1 MINSLFKHSINRL
14 FDRVIVGTP
23 QLVDGKIGGLY
34 SSKRVRVIGEKNKY
48 SYEGYTLCGAV
59 SHIIYYSIDKPFV
72 KYIHCRGKGRKY
84 EDHLFLKHNDI
95 IIDGTWRQMFRST
108 YGTGNEEYFKILY
121 EKNPPFFVG
130 TLDELK
136 KLESQL
142 IKQHIKDFGTT
153 IQSPMEFY
161 EKAVKY

>member
-1 MINSLFKHSINRL
+1 MNSLFKHRINKL
-14 FDRVIVGTP
+14 FKKVITGTP

-59 SHIIYYSIDKPFV
+59 SHIIYYSIDKPFL
-72 KYIHCRGKGRKY
+72 KYIHYRGKGRNY

-108 YGTGNEEYFKILY
+108 YGKGNEEYFKILY

-130 TLDELK
+130 TLDELREIECE
-136 KLESQL
+136 LNE
-142 IKQHIKDFGTT
+142 QHKKDFNTT
-153 IQSPMEFY
+153 IRSPMEFY
-161 EKAVKY
+161 EKAIRY